1 MASYTAGRTWS
12 EGVLRMKCLGEYLNY
27 REVTGG
33 WIKLHNDELYNVR
46 FDVLMA
52 VTIVTSVFRD
62 VLPYGLVDSDQ
73 HLVGSCCTRLQG
85 T

>member
-1 MASYTAGRTWS
+1 VAIYTAGRTWT

-27 REVTGG
+27 GEVTGG

-52 VTIVTSVFRD
+52 VTSVFRD
-62 VLPYGLVDSDQ
+62 VLPCGLVVSDQ
-73 HLVGSCCTRLQG
+73 HLVGSCFTLLQD